1 MPRRNFSA
9 GPAASPSTF
18 ASSVRARPFLFF
30 IDTSATSK
38 PALLL
43 SLRMCP
49 SRFLA
54 TTSSCQ
60 RPWFE
65 LLRSKWNKKTSVAAL
80 RSVKGLDQSSCI
92 FLFASSP
99 FQIAPSSGRIPPPIS
114 GGTMN
119 RSVAIASILFVGISL
134 APVGN
139 HVAADEQPLFGYS
152 AESSRTERQWEEKLR
167 AIPSPENLRAY
178 MQKLSARPHHVGS
191 AYDKEN
197 AEWIAAKFKEFGL
210 DTHIEQFDVL
220 FPTPKERV
228 VELVEGGPKFV
239 AKLQEPTL
247 SQDPTSN
254 QQSEQLPTYNAYS
267 IDGDGTAPLV
277 YVNYGIP
284 EDYEQLER
292 MGISV
297 KGKIVIA
304 RYYHSWRGI
313 KPKVA
318 AEHGAVG
325 CLIYSDPH
333 EDGFVRGETFPAGA
347 FRPPDGAQRGS
358 VADMPFYPGDP
369 LTPGVGATK
378 DAKRLKVEDAP
389 TITKIP
395 VLPISYA
402 DAQPLLAALTG
413 RLAPEGWRGGLA
425 ITYHVGPGPAKVH
438 LKVKSNWDIKPVY
451 DVIAK
456 IQGATFPDEWVIRGN
471 HHDGCVNGAEDPIS
485 GQVAILEEARSLG
498 ELVKSGWKPK
508 RTIIYCAWDGEEP
521 GLLGSTEWAEQH
533 YDDLRAHGVAYIN
546 SDGNGRGYLGI
557 EGSHTL
563 EKFSNDIAREISDPE
578 TKLSAWKRQQLH
590 EIANA
595 KTTEQREEIRK
606 RADLRIPALG
616 SGSDYTAFL
625 QHDGVA
631 SLNIGFGGEDQ
642 GGIYHS
648 IYDDF
653 YWYTHFS
660 DTDFVYGRALA
671 QTGGTA
677 MMRLADADL
686 LPFEFGDFA
695 DTVQTYLK
703 ELKTLSQKMQDDI
716 RERNKEIEEGLFKAV
731 DDPKRPLVP
740 PSVEA
745 VPPHLNFAPMEN
757 AAEALTRSAAEYRKA
772 LEQANA
778 NGGAAL
784 ASASLA
790 EVNKMLIE
798 TERRLTN
805 AEGLSNRPWFKHQ
818 LYAPGFYTGYGV
830 KTVPAVRE
838 AIELK
843 KWQQADDAIVVVARV
858 LQDEAALIS
867 SAAQKLSG
875 VK

>member
-1 MPRRNFSA
+1 MNRRVII
-9 GPAASPSTF
+9 AAVFF
-18 ASSVRARPFLFF
+18 ASL
-30 IDTSATSK
+30 
-38 PALLL
+38 
-43 SLRMCP
+43 
-49 SRFLA
+49 
-54 TTSSCQ
+54 
-60 RPWFE
+60 
-65 LLRSKWNKKTSVAAL
+65 
-80 RSVKGLDQSSCI
+80 
-92 FLFASSP
+92 
-99 FQIAPSSGRIPPPIS
+99 
-114 GGTMN
+114 
-119 RSVAIASILFVGISL
+119 SL
-134 APVGN
+134 APIRT
-139 HVAADEQPLFGYS
+139 HVVADEQPLFGYS

-167 AIPSPENLRAY
+167 AIPSPDNLRAY
-178 MQKLSARPHHVGS
+178 MQRLSARPHNVGS
-191 AYDKEN
+191 PYDKDN

-210 DTHIEQFDVL
+210 DTHIESFDVL
-220 FPTPKERV
+220 YPTPKERA

-239 AKLQEPTL
+239 AKLQEPAVP
-247 SQDPTSN
+247 QDPTSS
-254 QQSEQLPTYNAYS
+254 QQSEQLPTYHAYT
-267 IDGDGTAPLV
+267 IDGDVTAPLV

-284 EDYEQLER
+284 EDYEQLDR

-304 RYYHSWRGI
+304 RYFHSWRGI

-333 EDGFVRGETFPAGA
+333 EDGFAEGDTFPAGA
-347 FRPPDGAQRGS
+347 WRPKDGVQRGS

-378 DAKRLKVEDAP
+378 NAKRLDVKDAP

-402 DAQPLLAALTG
+402 DAQPLLAALAG
-413 RLAPEGWRGGLA
+413 PVAPEGWRGGLG

-438 LKVKSNWDIKPVY
+438 LKVKSNWDIKPLY

-456 IQGATFPDEWVIRGN
+456 IPGSTLPDEWVIRGN
-471 HHDGCVNGAEDPIS
+471 HHDAWVNGAEDPTS
-485 GQVAILEEARSLG
+485 GMVAVLEEGRALG
-498 ELVKSGWKPK
+498 ELLKSGWKPK

-521 GLLGSTEWAEQH
+521 GLLGSTEYAEEH
-533 YDDLRAHGVAYIN
+533 ADELRAHAVAYIN
-546 SDGNGRGYLGI
+546 SDSNGRGYLQV

-563 EKFSNDIAREISDPE
+563 EKFSNDVSRDISDPE
-578 TKLSAWKRQQLH
+578 TKLSTWKRNQLH
-590 EIANA
+590 EIAGA
-595 KTTEQREEIRK
+595 KSSEQRQEIRQ
-606 RADLRIPALG
+606 RTDLRIPALG

-631 SLNIGFGGEDQ
+631 SLNIGFAGEDG

-677 MMRLADADL
+677 VLRLADADL

-695 DTVQTYLK
+695 DTMQTYLK
-703 ELKTLSQKMQDDI
+703 ELKTLSQKMHDEI
-716 RERNKEIEEGLFKAV
+716 EERNREIEEGVFNATN
-731 DDPKRPLVP
+731 DPKKPLVP
-740 PSVEA
+740 PAVETL
-745 VPPHLNFAPMEN
+745 PPHLNFAPLDN
-757 AAEALTRSAAEYRKA
+757 AVDALARSATDYRKA
-772 LEQANA
+772 LEHANA

-784 ASASLA
+784 ASASLTD
-790 EVNKMLIE
+790 VNRLLIE
-798 TERRLTN
+798 SERKLTTP
-805 AEGLSNRPWFKHQ
+805 EGLSNRPWFKHQ
-818 LYAPGFYTGYGV
+818 IYAPGFYTGYAA

-838 AIELK
+838 SIEQK
-843 KWQQADDAIVVVARV
+843 QWKQADEAIVVVSRV

-867 SAAQKLSG
+867 SAAAKLAAQ
-875 VK
+875 